1 MLIFSFELA
10 QAQFSQQGPKLVG
23 TGVVGSAE
31 QGFSVAMSADG
42 NTAIVGGFQDNSN
55 AGAAWVYIRNGGVWG
70 QQGGKLVGTG
80 AVGGAE
86 QGASVRLSADGNT
99 AIVGGPGDNS
109 GAGAAWAYIRNGGVW
124 SQQGG
129 KLVGTGAAGNA
140 RQAVSVAL
148 STDGNTAIVGGSK
161 SLSGDFRLDCKVF

>member
-86 QGASVRLSADGNT
+86 QGIVALSADGNT
-99 AIVGGPGDNS
+99 AMVGGIGDNRKV
-109 GAGAAWAYIRNGGVW
+109 GAAWIFGRH
-124 SQQGG
+124 
-129 KLVGTGAAGNA
+129 
-140 RQAVSVAL
+140 
-148 STDGNTAIVGGSK
+148 
-161 SLSGDFRLDCKVF
+161 